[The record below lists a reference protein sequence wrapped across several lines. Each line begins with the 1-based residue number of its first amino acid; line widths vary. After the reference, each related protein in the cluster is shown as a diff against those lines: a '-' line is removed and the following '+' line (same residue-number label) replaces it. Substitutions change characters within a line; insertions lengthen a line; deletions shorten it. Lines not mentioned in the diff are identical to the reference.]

1 MRLVIV
7 GKSGSLHQFVREV
20 KNKKGIVSKYPKVA
34 GRRNP
39 NNPEH
44 YEWQW
49 TYKYKVENTQKSRC
63 IRVHPTKAL
72 ETKRLILEH
81 ATVSQIEAFLKG

>member
-1 MRLVIV
+1 MKLTIV
-7 GKSGSLHQFVREV
+7 GKSGSLHQFIREV
-20 KNKKGIVSKYPKVA
+20 KNKKGIILKYPKVA

-39 NNPEH
+39 NNPAH

-49 TYKYKVENTQKSRC
+49 TYKTKIGDIQESTC

-72 ETKRLILEH
+72 ETKKLILEH
-81 ATVSQIEAFLKG
+81 ASISQIEAFLNG